1 MFERDPFISLS
12 LLQQGRI
19 ARTDSRPCCFSMRLS
34 SVTIARMNTR
44 RNALLLFSKVPEPG
58 KVKTR
63 LTPIK
68 DGFFHPEV
76 ASDLY
81 RCMLF
86 DVIDCCCDA
95 LADLERAD
103 LERQAYEGTCDYKP
117 VHDEY
122 ALIISSPGEEQ
133 ERKMHELVTEEDAF
147 SREIIFI
154 HDDGA
159 SFDEHYNDSFNQVWE
174 RGFDTVLSLGC
185 DMPALRRSIIT
196 EGFERLHELTQRPGG
211 GIVLAPDQEMGVS
224 VVGWTRETAFDHT
237 GVFYNQHGLT
247 VLPAYIQKCEAL
259 GLPALYLPDV
269 PDVDTIADLNH
280 NVTLVQALMYCA
292 RFQDDITAPHRTM
305 EALLDMGYSD
315 IRVLPN
321 ELRDDRSEIDK

>member
-1 MFERDPFISLS
+1 MD
-12 LLQQGRI
+12 
-19 ARTDSRPCCFSMRLS
+19 
-34 SVTIARMNTR
+34 TR

-68 DGFFHPEV
+68 DGFFHPEI
-76 ASDLY
+76 ASNLY

-95 LADLERAD
+95 LEDLRRAD

-117 VHDEY
+117 IHDEY
-122 ALIISSPGEEQ
+122 TLIISSPGVAQ
-133 ERKMHELVTEEDAF
+133 ERKMRELVEAESGS
-147 SREIIFI
+147 SRDIVFI

-159 SFDEHYNDSFNQVWE
+159 SFDDHYNDAFNQVWE

-185 DMPALRRSIIT
+185 DMPALRRSIVV
-196 EGFERLHELTQRPGG
+196 EGFERLHGLMQRPGG
-211 GIVLAPDQEMGVS
+211 GVVLAPDQEMGVS
-224 VVGWTRETAFDHT
+224 MVGWTRDTAFDHT
-237 GVFYNQHGLT
+237 GVFYNQDGLT

-292 RFQDDITAPHRTM
+292 RFQDDITAPRRTM